1 MQSIGQNIK
10 IIVIFYLFL
19 RLLPDKSEK
28 SLLEKFNI
36 LKINRIFVGI

>member
-1 MQSIGQNIK
+1 M
-10 IIVIFYLFL
+10 IVIFYLFL
-19 RLLPDKSEK
+19 CLLPDKSEK